1 VACEHVSMLLAC
13 KHVSLPALSWWS
25 SLAVIGRRF
34 HDGLVLSGG
43 SISDFRPNF
52 CVALEVL
59 PCMFEETD
67 DFYED

>member
-13 KHVSLPALSWWS
+13 EHVSLPVPSWQ
-25 SLAVIGRRF
+25 SLLVVIGRRF

-52 CVALEVL
+52 CVALEAL
-59 PCMFEETD
+59 TSMFEETD
-67 DFYED
+67 AFFED